1 MTSNEV
7 LYTRYQPNV
16 KSSTSHK
23 GMLTKITY
31 LLIKLVFIS
40 SCGQLTIE
48 L

>member
-7 LYTRYQPNV
+7 LYTRYQP
-16 KSSTSHK
+16 KLESSISHK
-23 GMLTKITY
+23 GMVTKITY

-48 L
+48 S